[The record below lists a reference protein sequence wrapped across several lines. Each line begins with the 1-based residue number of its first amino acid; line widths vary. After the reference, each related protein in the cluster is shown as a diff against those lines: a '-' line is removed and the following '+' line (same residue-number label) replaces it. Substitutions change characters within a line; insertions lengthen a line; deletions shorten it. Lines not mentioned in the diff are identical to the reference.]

1 MNVETIIKHKFSED
15 SNMTFQQVYDF
26 AFKDLVP
33 ILQNLAKELGEDRV
47 LEALRR
53 ISFEDALRAGQDDA
67 RHLPCADFA
76 AFNAW
81 AREPSHF
88 WKHVLTF
95 EVVQDTPRA
104 FEVQVTECLWA
115 KTFREMGAA
124 DVGYLLICH
133 PDYAYCQGFNPRIT
147 MSRSKTLM
155 QGDDYC
161 NHCWAWE
168 E

>member
-1 MNVETIIKHKFSED
+1 MAQREH
-15 SNMTFQQVYDF
+15 
-26 AFKDLVP
+26 
-33 ILQNLAKELGEDRV
+33 
-47 LEALRR
+47 
-53 ISFEDALRAGQDDA
+53 ISFN
-67 RHLPCADFA
+67 DFA

-95 EVVQDTPRA
+95 EVVEDTPQA

-115 KTFREMGAA
+115 KTFREIGAA
-124 DVGYLLICH
+124 DIGYLLICH
-133 PDYAYCQGFNPRIT
+133 PDYAYCQGFNSKIT

-161 NHCWAWE
+161 NHYWVWE
-168 E
+168 G